1 MAFSYTVEISEAELQ
16 AKVSAMMPMEKT
28 AFFVTVILSKPKV
41 DLTKGNN
48 EIGLFAHVEV
58 QALGNIKSSGEV
70 EITGS
75 LSYQADKTAFFLHDP
90 KIVRL
95 EIKNASEKVTLS
107 VKKVVEIAT
116 RKILATRPIYTLSDD
131 NLKHKLAKSVLKS
144 IKVEN
149 EKLHII
155 LGVF

>member
-28 AFFVTVILSKPKV
+28 AFFVTVILSNPNV
-41 DLTKGNN
+41 DLTNGNN
-48 EIGLFAHVEV
+48 EIGFFSHIEV
-58 QALGNIKSSGEV
+58 KMLGKIKGSGKV
-70 EITGS
+70 KITGT
-75 LSYQADKTAFFLHDP
+75 LSYEAEKTAFFFHEP

-95 EIKNASEKVTLS
+95 EIKNTSEKVTLS
-107 VKKVVEIAT
+107 VKKVVGIAA

-149 EKLHII
+149 EKLYIV
-155 LGVF
+155 LGV